1 MDNLKVYGSSD
12 NEIND
17 LVKPV
22 RTLSGCIGMKFC
34 MSKCDVL
41 KKKKEENKYKGM
53 MIEEAKQ
60 EANKYFGVIKKKHVY
75 QDEMKEM
82 MRKDYLKQGGAF
94 LKPSLSNGN
103 VITALKT

>member
-41 KKKKEENKYKGM
+41 KKKK
-53 MIEEAKQ
+53 
-60 EANKYFGVIKKKHVY
+60 
-75 QDEMKEM
+75 
-82 MRKDYLKQGGAF
+82 RKTSTK
-94 LKPSLSNGN
+94 
-103 VITALKT
+103 V

>member
-1 MDNLKVYGSSD
+1 
-12 NEIND
+12 
-17 LVKPV
+17 
-22 RTLSGCIGMKFC
+22 
-34 MSKCDVL
+34 
-41 KKKKEENKYKGM
+41 M

-103 VITALKT
+103 VISALKT

>member
-1 MDNLKVYGSSD
+1 MDNIKVYGSSD

-41 KKKKEENKYKGM
+41 KKKK
-53 MIEEAKQ
+53 
-60 EANKYFGVIKKKHVY
+60 
-75 QDEMKEM
+75 
-82 MRKDYLKQGGAF
+82 RKTSTK
-94 LKPSLSNGN
+94 
-103 VITALKT
+103 V

>member
-22 RTLSGCIGMKFC
+22 RTLSGYIGMKFG
-34 MSKCDVL
+34 MNKCDVL
-41 KKKKEENKYKGM
+41 KKKEENKCKGM

-103 VITALKT
+103 VISALKT